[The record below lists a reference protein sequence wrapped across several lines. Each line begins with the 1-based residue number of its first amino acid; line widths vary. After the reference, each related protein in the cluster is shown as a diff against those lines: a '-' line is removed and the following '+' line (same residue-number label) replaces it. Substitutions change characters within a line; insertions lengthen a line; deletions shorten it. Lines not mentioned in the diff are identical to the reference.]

1 MKEHYEYDLGNGK
14 SEHTVDEISTKLY
27 LDKNFLEQILT
38 FDDDEI
44 NSAIM
49 KATKEK
55 VLAEKMDF
63 LKDNFSFTYLFERGP
78 KKVLTNYFD
87 LNKRKKSLLDSIN
100 MTIFM
105 EDDGF
110 LAFSR
115 DTLDLI
121 SVNSVLNYGK
131 TPYSLEQIQSLEGL
145 KTISD
150 GYFNKKDLDKCSEL
164 IGEELTDEEL
174 DLSSSTGYLALGINH
189 ARNLIDFVS
198 EHSLPSIYNQMI
210 FDSCVEEEKIGRR
223 GVTYIKR

>member
-1 MKEHYEYDLGNGK
+1 MKERYQYDLGNGSK
-14 SEHTVDEISTKLY
+14 EHTVEEISTKLY
-27 LDKNFLEQILT
+27 LDKDFLEQVLT
-38 FDDDEI
+38 FDDEEI

-63 LKDNFSFTYLFERGP
+63 LKDNFSFTYLFERGS

-131 TPYSLEQIQSLEGL
+131 TPYSLDQIQSLEGL

-150 GYFNKKDLDKCSEL
+150 GYFNKKDLDRCHEL
-164 IGEELTDEEL
+164 IGDSLTDEEL
-174 DLSSSTGYLALGINH
+174 SLTTSTGYLTLGVEH
-189 ARNLIDFVS
+189 ARYLIDFVS
-198 EHSLPSIYNQMI
+198 EHSLPTIYNQMI
-210 FDSCVEEEKIGRR
+210 FDSCVADEKIGKRS
-223 GVTYIKR
+223 VTYIKK